1 MIYTVLY
8 LNYSQMQNINS
19 RRKLSIQIGM
29 KRQCMTFQDPFY
41 KDSKIH
47 VGLSITKELVT
58 V

>member
-19 RRKLSIQIGM
+19 RKPSIQIGM